1 VAAVGGV
8 GRRALLFMVA
18 REAGQSKSTLPE
30 SASSSIG
37 GQVKKIRPGQETSD
51 GRKEGNAGLIARF
64 SS

>member
-1 VAAVGGV
+1 
-8 GRRALLFMVA
+8 MVA

-51 GRKEGNAGLIARF
+51 GRKEMRD
-64 SS
+64 